1 MFKKKKIINFDKEIK
16 NVENKRLSTI
26 VKRIQI
32 MGVIFFVIFGFA
44 IYKLANFKKEIIF
57 LYKNFEEEFL
67 VLSFL
72 LFLLVLYI
80 GNLFIEIFYA
90 FYEDEETEEDK
101 RKKIQNREYNGEEII
116 DLFTKNLLFPDDE
129 KQRKIYKEIFYEF
142 YGKDFEMFKNWLK
155 SRKMTPKELY
165 VKLLKNEKVQK
176 EIEKELL
183 KENIKTIG
191 EIATKENIKKL
202 KEQKLENEINDYFK
216 N

>member
-1 MFKKKKIINFDKEIK
+1 
-16 NVENKRLSTI
+16 
-26 VKRIQI
+26 
-32 MGVIFFVIFGFA
+32 
-44 IYKLANFKKEIIF
+44 
-57 LYKNFEEEFL
+57 
-67 VLSFL
+67 
-72 LFLLVLYI
+72 
-80 GNLFIEIFYA
+80 
-90 FYEDEETEEDK
+90 
-101 RKKIQNREYNGEEII
+101 
-116 DLFTKNLLFPDDE
+116 
-129 KQRKIYKEIFYEF
+129 
-142 YGKDFEMFKNWLK
+142 MFKNWLK

>member
-1 MFKKKKIINFDKEIK
+1 MFKKKKTINFDKEIK
-16 NVENKRLSTI
+16 NVKKNGLPTI
-26 VKRIQI
+26 VKR
-32 MGVIFFVIFGFA
+32 MVVMAVIFFGIFGFA
-44 IYKLANFKKEIIF
+44 IYKLSNFKKEIIF
-57 LYKNFEEEFL
+57 LYTNFEEEFL
-67 VLSFL
+67 VLLFL
-72 LFLLVLYI
+72 LFLLVIYI
-80 GNLFIEIFYA
+80 ANLLMEIFYI
-90 FYEDEETEEDK
+90 DEETEEDK

-183 KENIKTIG
+183 KENIKAIG
-191 EIATKENIKKL
+191 EIVSKENIEKL

>member
-1 MFKKKKIINFDKEIK
+1 MFKKKKTINFDKEIK
-16 NVENKRLSTI
+16 NVESKELPTI
-26 VKRIQI
+26 VKRII
-32 MGVIFFVIFGFA
+32 FIGIIFFGILGFA

-57 LYKNFEEEFL
+57 LYTNFEKEFFAL
-67 VLSFL
+67 LFL
-72 LFLLVLYI
+72 LFLLIVYI
-80 GNLFIEIFYA
+80 ANLLMEIFYI
-90 FYEDEETEEDK
+90 DEETEEDK

-176 EIEKELL
+176 GIEKELL

-191 EIATKENIKKL
+191 EIATKENIEKL
-202 KEQKLENEINDYFK
+202 KEKKLENEINDYFK
-216 N
+216 K

>member
-1 MFKKKKIINFDKEIK
+1 MFKKKKTINFDKEIK
-16 NVENKRLSTI
+16 NVKKNGLPTI
-26 VKRIQI
+26 VKR
-32 MGVIFFVIFGFA
+32 MVVMAVIFFGIFGFA
-44 IYKLANFKKEIIF
+44 IYKLSNFKKEIIF
-57 LYKNFEEEFL
+57 LYRNFEEEFL
-67 VLSFL
+67 VLLFL
-72 LFLLVLYI
+72 LFLLVVYI
-80 GNLFIEIFYA
+80 ANLLMEIFYI
-90 FYEDEETEEDK
+90 DEETEEDK

-183 KENIKTIG
+183 KENIKAIG
-191 EIATKENIKKL
+191 EIVSKENIEKL

>member
-1 MFKKKKIINFDKEIK
+1 MFKKKKTINFDKEIK
-16 NVENKRLSTI
+16 NVKKNGLPTI
-26 VKRIQI
+26 VKR
-32 MGVIFFVIFGFA
+32 MVVMAVIFFGIFGFA
-44 IYKLANFKKEIIF
+44 IYKLSNFKKEIIF
-57 LYKNFEEEFL
+57 LYTNFEEEFL
-67 VLSFL
+67 VLLFL
-72 LFLLVLYI
+72 LFLLVVYI
-80 GNLFIEIFYA
+80 ANLLMEIFYI
-90 FYEDEETEEDK
+90 DEETEEDK

-183 KENIKTIG
+183 KENIKAIG
-191 EIATKENIKKL
+191 EIVSKENIEKL

>member
-1 MFKKKKIINFDKEIK
+1 MFKKKKTINFDKEIK
-16 NVENKRLSTI
+16 NVKKNGLPTI
-26 VKRIQI
+26 VKR
-32 MGVIFFVIFGFA
+32 MVVMAVIFFGIFGFA
-44 IYKLANFKKEIIF
+44 IYKLSNFKKEIIF
-57 LYKNFEEEFL
+57 LYRNFEEEFL
-67 VLSFL
+67 VLLFL
-72 LFLLVLYI
+72 LFLLVVYI
-80 GNLFIEIFYA
+80 ANLLMEIFYI
-90 FYEDEETEEDK
+90 DEETEEDK

-183 KENIKTIG
+183 KENIKAIG

>member
-1 MFKKKKIINFDKEIK
+1 MFKKKKTINFDKEIK
-16 NVENKRLSTI
+16 NVESKRLPTI
-26 VKRIQI
+26 VKRII
-32 MGVIFFVIFGFA
+32 FIGIIFFGIFGFA
-44 IYKLANFKKEIIF
+44 IYKLSNFKKEIIF
-57 LYKNFEEEFL
+57 LYRNFEEEFL
-67 VLSFL
+67 VLLFL
-72 LFLLVLYI
+72 LFLLVVYI
-80 GNLFIEIFYA
+80 ANLLMEIFYI
-90 FYEDEETEEDK
+90 DEETEEDK

-176 EIEKELL
+176 GIEKELL

-191 EIATKENIKKL
+191 EIATKENIEKL

>member
-1 MFKKKKIINFDKEIK
+1 MFKKKKTVNFDKEIK
-16 NVENKRLSTI
+16 NVENKGLPTI
-26 VKRIQI
+26 IKRMTV
-32 MGVIFFVIFGFA
+32 MGVIFFGILGFT
-44 IYKLANFKKEIIF
+44 IYKLTNFKKEIIF
-57 LYKNFEEEFL
+57 LYKNFEEEFFAL
-67 VLSFL
+67 LFL
-72 LFLLVLYI
+72 LFLLVVYI
-80 GNLFIEIFYA
+80 ANLLMEIFYI
-90 FYEDEETEEDK
+90 DEETEEDK
-101 RKKIQNREYNGEEII
+101 RKKIQNREYDGEEII

-183 KENIKTIG
+183 KENIKAIG
-191 EIATKENIKKL
+191 EIVSKENIEKL

>member
-1 MFKKKKIINFDKEIK
+1 MFKKKKTINFDKEIK
-16 NVENKRLSTI
+16 NVKKNGLPTI
-26 VKRIQI
+26 VKR
-32 MGVIFFVIFGFA
+32 MVVMAVIFFGIFGFA
-44 IYKLANFKKEIIF
+44 IYKLSNFKKEIIF
-57 LYKNFEEEFL
+57 LYTNFEEEFL
-67 VLSFL
+67 VLLFL
-72 LFLLVLYI
+72 LFLLVVYI
-80 GNLFIEIFYA
+80 ANLLMEIFYI
-90 FYEDEETEEDK
+90 DEETEEDK

-116 DLFTKNLLFPDDE
+116 DLFTKNLFFPDDE

-183 KENIKTIG
+183 KENIKAIG
-191 EIATKENIKKL
+191 EIVSKENIEKL

>member
-1 MFKKKKIINFDKEIK
+1 MFKKKKTINFDKEIK
-16 NVENKRLSTI
+16 NVKKNGLPTI
-26 VKRIQI
+26 VKR
-32 MGVIFFVIFGFA
+32 MVVMAVIFFGIFGFA
-44 IYKLANFKKEIIF
+44 IYKLSNFKKEIIF
-57 LYKNFEEEFL
+57 LYTNFEEEFL
-67 VLSFL
+67 VLLFL
-72 LFLLVLYI
+72 LFLLVVYI
-80 GNLFIEIFYA
+80 ANLLMEIFYI
-90 FYEDEETEEDK
+90 DEETEENK

-183 KENIKTIG
+183 KENIKAIG
-191 EIATKENIKKL
+191 EIVSKENIEKL

>member
-1 MFKKKKIINFDKEIK
+1 MFKKKKTINFDKEIK
-16 NVENKRLSTI
+16 NVKKNGLPTI
-26 VKRIQI
+26 VKR
-32 MGVIFFVIFGFA
+32 MVVMAVIFFGIFGFA
-44 IYKLANFKKEIIF
+44 IYKLSNFKREIIF
-57 LYKNFEEEFL
+57 LYTNFEEEFL
-67 VLSFL
+67 VLLFL
-72 LFLLVLYI
+72 LFLLAVYI
-80 GNLFIEIFYA
+80 ANLLMEIFYI
-90 FYEDEETEEDK
+90 DEETEEDK

-183 KENIKTIG
+183 KENIKAIG
-191 EIATKENIKKL
+191 EIVSKENIEKL

>member
-1 MFKKKKIINFDKEIK
+1 MFKKKKTINFDKEIK
-16 NVENKRLSTI
+16 NVKKNGLPTI
-26 VKRIQI
+26 VKR
-32 MGVIFFVIFGFA
+32 MVVMAVIFFGIFGFA
-44 IYKLANFKKEIIF
+44 IYKLSNFKREIIF
-57 LYKNFEEEFL
+57 LYTNFEEEFL
-67 VLSFL
+67 VLLFL
-72 LFLLVLYI
+72 LFLLVVYI
-80 GNLFIEIFYA
+80 ANLLMEIFYI
-90 FYEDEETEEDK
+90 DEETEEDK

-183 KENIKTIG
+183 KENIKAIG
-191 EIATKENIKKL
+191 EIVSKENIEKL

>member
-1 MFKKKKIINFDKEIK
+1 MFKKKKTINFDKEIK
-16 NVENKRLSTI
+16 NVKKNGLPTI
-26 VKRIQI
+26 VKR
-32 MGVIFFVIFGFA
+32 MVVMAVIFFGIFGFA
-44 IYKLANFKKEIIF
+44 IYKLSNFKKEIIF
-57 LYKNFEEEFL
+57 LYRNFEEEFL
-67 VLSFL
+67 VLLFL
-72 LFLLVLYI
+72 LFLLVVYI
-80 GNLFIEIFYA
+80 ANLLMEIFYI
-90 FYEDEETEEDK
+90 DEETEEDK

-202 KEQKLENEINDYFK
+202 KEQKLEDEINDYFK

>member
-1 MFKKKKIINFDKEIK
+1 MFKKKKTINFDKEIK
-16 NVENKRLSTI
+16 NVKKNGLPTI
-26 VKRIQI
+26 VKK
-32 MGVIFFVIFGFA
+32 MVVMAVIFFGIFGFA
-44 IYKLANFKKEIIF
+44 IYKLSNFKKEIIF
-57 LYKNFEEEFL
+57 LYTNFEEEFL
-67 VLSFL
+67 VLLFL
-72 LFLLVLYI
+72 LFLLVVYI
-80 GNLFIEIFYA
+80 ANLLMEIFYI
-90 FYEDEETEEDK
+90 DEETEEDK

-183 KENIKTIG
+183 KENIKAIG
-191 EIATKENIKKL
+191 EIVSKENIEKL

>member
-1 MFKKKKIINFDKEIK
+1 MFKKKKTINFDKEIK
-16 NVENKRLSTI
+16 NVKKNGLPTI
-26 VKRIQI
+26 VKR
-32 MGVIFFVIFGFA
+32 MVVMAVIFFGIFGFA
-44 IYKLANFKKEIIF
+44 IYKLSNFKREIIF
-57 LYKNFEEEFL
+57 LYTNFEEEFL
-67 VLSFL
+67 VLLFL
-72 LFLLVLYI
+72 LFLLVVYI
-80 GNLFIEIFYA
+80 ANLLMEIFYI
-90 FYEDEETEEDK
+90 DEETEEDK

-165 VKLLKNEKVQK
+165 IKLLKNEKVQK

-183 KENIKTIG
+183 KENIKAIG
-191 EIATKENIKKL
+191 EIVSKENIEKL

>member
-1 MFKKKKIINFDKEIK
+1 MFKKKKTINFDKEIK
-16 NVENKRLSTI
+16 NVESKRLPTI
-26 VKRIQI
+26 VKRII
-32 MGVIFFVIFGFA
+32 FIGIIFFGIFGFA
-44 IYKLANFKKEIIF
+44 IYKLSNFKKEIIF
-57 LYKNFEEEFL
+57 LYTNFEKEFFSL
-67 VLSFL
+67 LFL
-72 LFLLVLYI
+72 LFLFVVYI
-80 GNLFIEIFYA
+80 ANLLMEIFYV
-90 FYEDEETEEDK
+90 DEETEEDK
-101 RKKIQNREYNGEEII
+101 RKRIQNREYDGEEII

-183 KENIKTIG
+183 KENIKIIG
-191 EIATKENIKKL
+191 EITTKENIKKL

>member
-1 MFKKKKIINFDKEIK
+1 MFKKKKTINFDKEIK
-16 NVENKRLSTI
+16 NVKKNGLPTI
-26 VKRIQI
+26 VKR
-32 MGVIFFVIFGFA
+32 MVVMAVIFFGIFGFA
-44 IYKLANFKKEIIF
+44 IYKLSNFKREIIF
-57 LYKNFEEEFL
+57 LYTNFEEEFL
-67 VLSFL
+67 VLLFL
-72 LFLLVLYI
+72 LFLLVVYI
-80 GNLFIEIFYA
+80 ANLLMEIFYI
-90 FYEDEETEEDK
+90 DEETEEDK

-183 KENIKTIG
+183 KENIKAIG
-191 EIATKENIKKL
+191 EIASKENIEKL

>member
-1 MFKKKKIINFDKEIK
+1 MFKKKKTINFDKEIK
-16 NVENKRLSTI
+16 NVKKNGLPTI
-26 VKRIQI
+26 VKR
-32 MGVIFFVIFGFA
+32 MVVMAVIFFGIFGFA
-44 IYKLANFKKEIIF
+44 IYKLSNFKKEIIF
-57 LYKNFEEEFL
+57 LYTNFEEEFL
-67 VLSFL
+67 VLLFL
-72 LFLLVLYI
+72 LFLLVVYI
-80 GNLFIEIFYA
+80 ANLLMEIFYI
-90 FYEDEETEEDK
+90 DEETEENK

-129 KQRKIYKEIFYEF
+129 KKRKIYKEIFYEF

-183 KENIKTIG
+183 KENIKAIG
-191 EIATKENIKKL
+191 EIVSKENIEKL

>member
-1 MFKKKKIINFDKEIK
+1 MFKKKKIRNFDKEIK

-44 IYKLANFKKEIIF
+44 IYKLSNFKKEIVF

-67 VLSFL
+67 VLLFL
-72 LFLLVLYI
+72 LFLLVVYI
-80 GNLFIEIFYA
+80 ANLLMEIFYI
-90 FYEDEETEEDK
+90 DEETEEDK
-101 RKKIQNREYNGEEII
+101 RKRIQNREYDGEEII

-129 KQRKIYKEIFYEF
+129 KQRKIYKEIFYKI
-142 YGKDFEMFKNWLK
+142 YKKDFEMFKNWLSSK
-155 SRKMTPKELY
+155 KIMPKELY
-165 VKLLKNEKVQK
+165 IKLLKNEKVQK
-176 EIEKELL
+176 GIEKELL

-191 EIATKENIKKL
+191 EITTRENIEKL
-202 KEQKLENEINDYFK
+202 KEKKLENEINDYFK

>member
-1 MFKKKKIINFDKEIK
+1 MFKKKKTINFDKEIK
-16 NVENKRLSTI
+16 NVKKNGLPTI
-26 VKRIQI
+26 VKR
-32 MGVIFFVIFGFA
+32 MVVMAVIFFGIFGFA
-44 IYKLANFKKEIIF
+44 IYKLSNFKREIIF
-57 LYKNFEEEFL
+57 LYTNFEEEFL
-67 VLSFL
+67 VLLFL
-72 LFLLVLYI
+72 LFLLVVYI
-80 GNLFIEIFYA
+80 ANLLMEIFYI
-90 FYEDEETEEDK
+90 DEEAEEDK

-183 KENIKTIG
+183 KENIKAIG
-191 EIATKENIKKL
+191 EIVSKENIEKL

>member
-1 MFKKKKIINFDKEIK
+1 MFKKKKTINFDKEIK
-16 NVENKRLSTI
+16 NVKKNGLPTI
-26 VKRIQI
+26 VKR
-32 MGVIFFVIFGFA
+32 MVVMAVIFFGIFGFA
-44 IYKLANFKKEIIF
+44 IYKLSNFKKEIIF
-57 LYKNFEEEFL
+57 LYTNFEEEFL
-67 VLSFL
+67 VLLFL
-72 LFLLVLYI
+72 LFLLVVYI
-80 GNLFIEIFYA
+80 ANLLMEIFYIA
-90 FYEDEETEEDK
+90 EETEEDK

-183 KENIKTIG
+183 KENIKAIG
-191 EIATKENIKKL
+191 EIVSKENIEKL

>member
-1 MFKKKKIINFDKEIK
+1 MFKKKKTINSDKEIK
-16 NVENKRLSTI
+16 NVKKNGLPTI
-26 VKRIQI
+26 VKR
-32 MGVIFFVIFGFA
+32 MVVMAVIFFGIFGFA
-44 IYKLANFKKEIIF
+44 IYKLSNFKKEIIF
-57 LYKNFEEEFL
+57 LYRNFEEEFL
-67 VLSFL
+67 VLLFL
-72 LFLLVLYI
+72 LFLLVVYI
-80 GNLFIEIFYA
+80 ANLLMEIFYI
-90 FYEDEETEEDK
+90 DEETEEDK